1 MNLTLHTYFA
11 KLHRLEAL
19 KRGIMVF
26 VKLALGI
33 LFLLLGWVY
42 LYKPN
47 LVSRINSFAREKLF
61 NDRVI
66 LLSRKKVS
74 IVFFCLAFVTLFM
87 GISSMGGWAEN
98 AGTALL
104 MNKASY
110 RLYKAAQDYRAGR
123 YTETIAACNEVLMA
137 DPKNKLAI
145 HQLALA
151 YTAMNKTPMHYK
163 KQGKK

>member
-1 MNLTLHTYFA
+1 
-11 KLHRLEAL
+11 
-19 KRGIMVF
+19 MVF
-26 VKLALGI
+26 AKLALGA

-42 LYKPN
+42 LYKPA
-47 LVSRINSFAREKLF
+47 LVSRINSFANEKFF

-66 LLSRKKVS
+66 LLYRKKVS

-87 GISSMGGWAEN
+87 GVSSMGGWAEN

-104 MNKASY
+104 MNKTGY
-110 RLYKAAQDYRAGR
+110 QLYKAAQDYHAGKFAD
-123 YTETIAACNEVLMA
+123 TIAACNEVLMS

-151 YTAMNKTPMHYK
+151 YTALNKTPMHYK